1 MVKIKKSLVITG
13 IIALVFAAL
22 GVALAFSFKYLQ
34 FDSLLGTIKS
44 LFDIELIKFSL
55 TNFDVSSM
63 GILVSLG
70 MLAIVVILFIVHV
83 IVVIAKRRPG
93 LLIFGI
99 AGLIIQFIVSVTVFV
114 SYNAFYIQLNLL
126 GIGGFDIM
134 EMSISACIVFSC
146 LVSFV
151 LLIVMYCISFSEKKH
166 QNVEKANGF
175 EAYNVTPEFTF
186 QENETPEAKKIEPT
200 VVHEEPIIAPVAE
213 TKQTVNVTPVAP
225 AVQSVVK
232 PAAKPVK
239 EAPKSPKQNV
249 TSTSEGTKRT
259 LTKKEMLE
267 QLKIEEEEKAKKDAQ
282 DKMIKEEAARVA
294 REEIARL
301 AKEAAEKK
309 EKESATPVAEP
320 IIPTSTE
327 ENDKENAEIVDPLK
341 ETEPAPVEKKIINV
355 YHISQVKATGQW
367 KIKLGNSSKVIKLFD
382 TQAEAIEYAKGL
394 SKNNDRG
401 YLVHSKKGTIRKA

>member
-22 GVALAFSFKYLQ
+22 GVALAFSFNYLQ
-34 FDSLLGTIKS
+34 FDSLLDTIKS

-55 TNFDVSSM
+55 TNFDFAIM
-63 GILVSLG
+63 GILISLG
-70 MLAIVVILFIVHV
+70 MLAIVVLLFIVHV

-99 AGLIIQFIVSVTVFV
+99 AGLVIQFIVSVTVFV
-114 SYNAFYIQLNLL
+114 SYNAFYIQLKLL
-126 GIGGFDIM
+126 GVGGFDIM
-134 EMSISACIVFSC
+134 QMSISACTVFSC

-186 QENETPEAKKIEPT
+186 QENETPEAEKIEPT
-200 VVHEEPIIAPVAE
+200 VVHEEPIIAPVVE

-225 AVQSVVK
+225 SAK